1 MSKPPPP
8 NGQIAPVKTI
18 AKLVTETTHG
28 MDRLRFLPE
37 FAATPEDDDIEGELE
52 RRMARTVHDAAMAR
66 AVAAELAAEW
76 QREQVRPA
84 PPPRRPG
91 EGEVPAERF
100 GPGDRRV
107 GSERK

>member
-8 NGQIAPVKTI
+8 NGQIAPPTLHDEQTTAQLRAARI
-18 AKLVTETTHG
+18 TTE
-28 MDRLRFLPE
+28 RSR
-37 FAATPEDDDIEGELE
+37 
-52 RRMARTVHDAAMAR
+52 HDAAMAR

-76 QREQVRPA
+76 QREQARPV

-100 GPGDRRV
+100 GPADRRV